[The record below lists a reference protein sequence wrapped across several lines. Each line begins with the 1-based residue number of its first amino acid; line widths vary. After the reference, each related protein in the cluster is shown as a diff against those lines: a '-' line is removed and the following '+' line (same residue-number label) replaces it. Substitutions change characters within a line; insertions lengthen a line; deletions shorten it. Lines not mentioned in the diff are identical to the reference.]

1 MFVYLWDDN
10 KISTSTMILHRK
22 KVSEREASRQ
32 CLDRVRHQVNERDRM
47 EKDQMT
53 LKVQDIHTNTG

>member
-1 MFVYLWDDN
+1 
-10 KISTSTMILHRK
+10 MILHRK